1 MTNLAPHVSGFLR
14 EHMPRQRNASRHT
27 IASYADSLM
36 LLVRYIAECFKVR
49 PCTIT
54 LEQLTVELIFG
65 FLDHLEAGRN
75 NSVSTRNVRLAAIK
89 SFLRYL
95 EYRLPS
101 CLDLARQVHAIP
113 MKAHDH
119 SVVRYLDHEEIKA
132 LLDAPDPGTPAGL
145 RDRAML
151 HLVYAAG
158 LRVSELVGVM
168 LEDLGHPGLDTLRI
182 MGKGR
187 KERGLPL
194 WKETTEVIRD
204 WLKVRPEVSDH
215 HLFLNSRGQA
225 MSRHGFAH
233 RLALHAKAAETAE
246 PSLADKRVHPHVLRH
261 SCALHLLEAT
271 GDIRK
276 VSLWLGHAS
285 IQSTEIYLRA
295 DPVGKLAILSENRP
309 PVIAKGSFPDAPDG
323 LLAIL
328 QDARSSWK
336 C

>member
-1 MTNLAPHVSGFLR
+1 MTDLAPHVSGFLR

-36 LLVRYIAECFKVR
+36 LLVCYIAERLKVR

-54 LEQLTVELIFG
+54 IEQLTVDLIFG
-65 FLDHLEAGRN
+65 FLDHLEVDRGN
-75 NSVSTRNVRLAAIK
+75 CVSTRNVRLGAIK

-101 CLDLARQVHAIP
+101 FLELARQVHAIP
-113 MKAHDH
+113 MKAHDQ
-119 SVVRYLDHEEIKA
+119 SVVQYLDREEIQA
-132 LLDAPDPGTPAGL
+132 LLDAPDPDTAAGL

-151 HLVYAAG
+151 HLSYTAG
-158 LRVSELVGVM
+158 LRASELVGVR
-168 LEDLGHPGLDTLRI
+168 LRDLGQPGLDTVRI

-187 KERGLPL
+187 KERVLPL
-194 WKETTEVIRD
+194 WNETTVAVRD
-204 WLKVRPEVSDH
+204 WLQVRHEVADH
-215 HLFLNSRGQA
+215 HLFLNARGNA
-225 MSRHGFAH
+225 ISRHGFAH
-233 RLALHAKAAETAE
+233 RLALHARTAATAA
-246 PSLADKRVHPHVLRH
+246 PSIADKRIHPHMLRH
-261 SCALHLLEAT
+261 SCAVHILEAT

-285 IQSTEIYLRA
+285 IQSTEIYLRT
-295 DPVGKLAILSENRP
+295 DPVGKLEILSSNTP
-309 PVIAKGSFPDAPDG
+309 PAITKGTFKDAPDR

-328 QDARSSWK
+328 QDERSLQK

>member
-1 MTNLAPHVSGFLR
+1 MTDLAAHVSGFLR
-14 EHMPRQRNASRHT
+14 EHMPRQRNASHHT

-36 LLVRYIAECFKVR
+36 LLVCYTADNLRVR

-54 LEQLTVELIFG
+54 LEQLTAELIFG
-65 FLDHLEAGRN
+65 FLDHLEADRK

-113 MKAHDH
+113 MKAHGH
-119 SVVRYLDHEEIKA
+119 SVVHYLDREEIKA
-132 LLDAPDPGTPAGL
+132 LLGAPDPSTPSGL

-168 LEDLGHPGLDTLRI
+168 LEDLGHPDLNTVRI

-187 KERGLPL
+187 KERVLPL
-194 WKETTEVIRD
+194 WKETTAVIQD
-204 WLKVRPEVSDH
+204 WLNARPEVADR
-215 HLFLNSRGQA
+215 HLFLNARGQA
-225 MSRHGFAH
+225 MSRHGFTH
-233 RLALHAKAAETAE
+233 RLALHARTAE
-246 PSLADKRVHPHVLRH
+246 MAAPSLADKRIHPHVLRH
-261 SCALHLLEAT
+261 SCAIRMLEAT

-295 DPVGKLAILSENRP
+295 DPFGKLAILSKDRP
-309 PVIAKGSFPDAPDG
+309 PVIARGSFQDAPDR
-323 LLAIL
+323 LIAIL
-328 QDARSSWK
+328 QDARSP
-336 C
+336 